1 MSFFLRFR
9 RIILLGIAVIFLVG
23 IVSLS
28 QGERDRFLGIE
39 NAAGEVFSPAL
50 KLFNKI
56 NNKVVDAIGF
66 VANIGKLEK
75 ENEEL
80 RREVSRLTQ
89 EKLSLLELKAEN
101 ERLRQLLDVR
111 ENIGYETIT
120 GAEVIG
126 YDPGNWSKY
135 VIIDKGSSRGVQ
147 VDATVITELGLVGKV
162 VSVTPHSAKV
172 LLITDPD
179 SAVGGRVQR
188 SRDVGIVEGSIEQA
202 NMVQMVNIPR
212 EADIKEGDLIISS
225 GLGGVFPAGLIIG
238 KVENIKD
245 EEYSFFR
252 RASIKPAVNFNRLE
266 EVLVIKQRPNVDYS
280 TENRGL

>member
-1 MSFFLRFR
+1 
-9 RIILLGIAVIFLVG
+9 
-23 IVSLS
+23 
-28 QGERDRFLGIE
+28 
-39 NAAGEVFSPAL
+39 
-50 KLFNKI
+50 
-56 NNKVVDAIGF
+56 
-66 VANIGKLEK
+66 
-75 ENEEL
+75 
-80 RREVSRLTQ
+80 
-89 EKLSLLELKAEN
+89 
-101 ERLRQLLDVR
+101 
-111 ENIGYETIT
+111 
-120 GAEVIG
+120 
-126 YDPGNWSKY
+126 
-135 VIIDKGSSRGVQ
+135 

-266 EVLVIKQRPNVDYS
+266 EVLVIKQHPNVDYS